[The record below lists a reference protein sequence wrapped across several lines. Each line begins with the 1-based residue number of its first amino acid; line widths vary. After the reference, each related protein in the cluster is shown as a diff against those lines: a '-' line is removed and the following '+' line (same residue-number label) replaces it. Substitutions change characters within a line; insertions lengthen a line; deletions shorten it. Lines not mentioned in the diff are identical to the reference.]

1 MSTVVVAAR
10 VDRTESEGPGARFAI
25 WVQGCSIR
33 CPGCCNPEMFAARGG
48 SEVDAMDLASEI
60 LAAHASA
67 PLEGVTFLGGEPFE
81 QAAALAVV
89 AGRVGAAGLS
99 VMTFTGNV
107 RGDLE
112 RSSDEGVKAL
122 LAATDLLADGPF
134 EKDRPGSRY
143 RWLGSQNQALHVLT
157 DRYRAD
163 DPRFFA
169 PNTVELKLSREGL
182 VVSGWAP
189 SAMKLGF
196 ERLSRR

>member
-1 MSTVVVAAR
+1 
-10 VDRTESEGPGARFAI
+10 
-25 WVQGCSIR
+25 
-33 CPGCCNPEMFAARGG
+33 MFADRGG
-48 SEVDAMDLASEI
+48 AEVDTTDLGNEI
-60 LAAHASA
+60 LAVHASA

-89 AGRVGAAGLS
+89 AARVRAAGLS
-99 VMTFTGNV
+99 VMTFTGHM

-112 RSSDEGVKAL
+112 RSSDEGVEAL

-134 EKDRPGSRY
+134 EQDRPGSRY
-143 RWLGSQNQALHVLT
+143 RWLGSQGQALHVLT
-157 DRYRAD
+157 ERYRAD

-169 PNTVELKLSREGL
+169 PNTVELKLSRGGL

-196 ERLSRR
+196 ERLRRRS